1 MAQLIWRPRVRPPYW
16 LVQRLD
22 IWLLTDA
29 VAAMSDPLPAAVGTG
44 DQFAMIFLL
53 KALGNADKA
62 RSSAPST
69 RLAEHPKPSAEGV
82 SHLILC
88 GQEIGKA

>member
-1 MAQLIWRPRVRPPYW
+1 MAQSIWRPRIRPPYR

-29 VAAMSDPLPAAVGTG
+29 VAAMSDPLPTAVGTG
-44 DQFAMIFLL
+44 DQFTMIPLL
-53 KALGNADKA
+53 NVLGNADES

-69 RLAEHPKPSAEGV
+69 GFA
-82 SHLILC
+82 
-88 GQEIGKA
+88 